1 MEDAPVKPGT
11 QAGDA
16 ATAGTASR
24 VAVDEFLRRLTVA
37 VQERANVIQVSFSS
51 SQPLTAALVPNTLV
65 QLYLDQRASKNE
77 ETLARATAWLDKL
90 RSCARKCAPPNQP

>member
-24 VAVDEFLRRLTVA
+24 VAVDEF
-37 VQERANVIQVSFSS
+37 
-51 SQPLTAALVPNTLV
+51 
-65 QLYLDQRASKNE
+65 YGG
-77 ETLARATAWLDKL
+77 
-90 RSCARKCAPPNQP
+90 